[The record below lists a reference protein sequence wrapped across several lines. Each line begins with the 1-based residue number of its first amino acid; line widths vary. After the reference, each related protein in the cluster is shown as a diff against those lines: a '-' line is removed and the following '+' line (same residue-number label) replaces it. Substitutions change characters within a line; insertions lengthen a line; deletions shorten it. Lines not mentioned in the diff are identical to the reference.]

1 MVCKVQNYRTFLFTK
16 KKELYHKFKK
26 LMLPSE
32 IVNPNIK
39 HYVWGLETQVKPQE
53 QRAQVL

>member
-1 MVCKVQNYRTFLFTK
+1 
-16 KKELYHKFKK
+16 
-26 LMLPSE
+26 MLPSE

-39 HYVWGLETQVKPQE
+39 LYDIVWGLETQVKPQE

>member
-1 MVCKVQNYRTFLFTK
+1 
-16 KKELYHKFKK
+16 
-26 LMLPSE
+26 MLPSE

-39 HYVWGLETQVKPQE
+39 RYVLGLETQVKPQE